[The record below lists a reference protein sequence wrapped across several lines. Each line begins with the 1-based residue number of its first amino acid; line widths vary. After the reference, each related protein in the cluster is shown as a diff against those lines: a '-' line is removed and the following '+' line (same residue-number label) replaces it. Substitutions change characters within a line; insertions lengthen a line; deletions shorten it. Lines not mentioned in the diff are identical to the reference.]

1 MKKYGYT
8 EIRKISSES
17 LRSLCIKNNW
27 YTNGDNEEYG
37 HLLIDLADSK
47 DNITTD
53 DIVEIAQDIYDH
65 SYTDYDVES
74 IMFAVLQIAN
84 TYIERD

>member
-1 MKKYGYT
+1 MSKYGYA
-8 EIRKISSES
+8 EVRKVSACS

-27 YTNGDNEEYG
+27 YTNGDNEEYS
-37 HLLIDLADSK
+37 HLLIDLADDK

-65 SYTDYDVES
+65 SDTDYDVES
-74 IMFAVLQIAN
+74 IMFAVLQIAS
-84 TYIERD
+84 TYIERT

>member
-1 MKKYGYT
+1 MNKYGYM
-8 EIRKISSES
+8 EIRKISASS

-37 HLLIDLADSK
+37 HLLIDLADDK

-53 DIVEIAQDIYDH
+53 DIVEIAQDIKDH
-65 SYTDYDVES
+65 SNTDYDVEN
-74 IMFAVLQIAN
+74 IMFAVLQISD
-84 TYIERD
+84 TFIERI